1 MGKHY
6 AWLLTALLT
15 GCGGG
20 GDSSSPPPPP
30 PPPSSLS
37 YPAPPAFNVGAAI
50 AQLAP
55 TVTGSVTSYTV
66 APALPAGISIN
77 AGTGIIT
84 GTPSAITTT
93 ANYVVT
99 AANSSGNTTA
109 TLSLTVKM
117 QLPAITYGATSFS
130 YTTGTAANQ
139 VATSN
144 GGAVDSWSIDRAL
157 PVGLAFNTSTGAITG
172 TPTAA
177 TPAANYVITATNAG
191 GTGTTTLTLT
201 VDPSPPAVTY
211 GLSSFEFTTG
221 VAVNVIPASTG
232 GSIATWSV
240 DRALPVGLAL
250 DAMTGVIGGTPAQT
264 AAPATYVVTAQ
275 NTTGIDTVNL
285 SIAVAQPDTGVLLRL
300 GHLHGDF
307 PIVHDGSRIM
317 SGDLNLIALWNA
329 QSGAMIASTSIT
341 CELLN
346 PFVYPPC
353 YEEPMKWA
361 MHGPTAVIR
370 RAEGFEVWSTADGTV
385 LAFIAWPAEY
395 GAWWRL
401 AADGGY
407 IVAGNST
414 GLTAWSPTGAVLF
427 QRAGAHNTAK
437 VFAAAGE
444 LRIAMGPA
452 GNNVIEHVT
461 IPAGT
466 STVTPAFLGTFHS
479 WFMDGETFFSNTGN
493 TVWVYTHSAVQRD
506 LVALPTIAGLGGQDG
521 WLWTNAN
528 VPAVLQIYRVG
539 ASTTP
544 ASTFNL
550 SPSNAVM
557 PSTGTIGIVETTITE
572 SRKIS
577 VVDLSGA
584 TPVRRDYTSPFPYI
598 RSFASASANDWV
610 YTNIFGVMLGEPARP
625 TKYGLGLAR
634 GIAGSDSRI
643 AVATASGS
651 IFYFD
656 ANTRQLQGEIAFTS
670 GKIQLSADGNVLAA
684 SAEDGYSQYLP
695 DRTLKAFSLPSGTL
709 LGEWTHSFPTDVLWN
724 FSLSRSGTHIGQA
737 TTAAGDSSVTNSVT
751 LLDGTPIWT
760 YVAPPLPFGSTD
772 HIPIHI
778 SPDGTRIALADH
790 PVGPEAVSNIYLNGI
805 LSSAAS
811 GYPQGWADNNRLLLN
826 RYNSVGLYTG
836 ADLIQAN
843 GQLITGLLPL
853 PESFKMQPLPGN
865 RIYVPETNEVY
876 DLATGNITW
885 SSQAP
890 RGGIGAVAGPNVVF
904 ISNATVRIEPL

>member
-1 MGKHY
+1 MMGKHY
-6 AWLLTALLT
+6 ALLLTALLT

-20 GDSSSPPPPP
+20 GDSSSLPPPP

-37 YPAPPAFNVGAAI
+37 YTAPPPFNVGTAI

-55 TVTGSVTSYTV
+55 TVTGSVASYTV

-93 ANYVVT
+93 TNYVVT

-117 QLPAITYGATSFS
+117 QLPTISYGATSFS

-139 VATSN
+139 VATSS
-144 GGAVDSWSIDRAL
+144 GGAVDSWAIDRAL
-157 PVGLAFNTSTGAITG
+157 PAGLAFNTSTGAITG

-177 TPAANYVITATNAG
+177 TPAANYVVTATNAG

-232 GSIATWSV
+232 GGIATWSV
-240 DRALPVGLAL
+240 DRALPAGLAL
-250 DAMTGVIGGTPAQT
+250 NPITGVIDGTPVQT
-264 AAPATYVVTAQ
+264 AMPATYVVTAQ
-275 NTTGIDTVNL
+275 NTRGIDTVNL

-317 SGDLNLIALWNA
+317 SGSPELIALWNA
-329 QSGAMIASTSIT
+329 QSGGMIASTSIT
-341 CELLN
+341 CEWN
-346 PFVYPPC
+346 SPC
-353 YEEPMKWA
+353 GQEPMKWA
-361 MHGPTAVIR
+361 MHGPTAVVR

-395 GAWWRL
+395 GSWWRL
-401 AADGGY
+401 AADGSY
-407 IVAGNST
+407 VVAGNST
-414 GLTAWSPTGAVLF
+414 GVMAWSPTGTLLF
-427 QRAGAHNTAK
+427 QRAGAHNAAK
-437 VFAAAGE
+437 AFAAAGE

-479 WFMDGETFFSNTGN
+479 WFMDGESFFSNTGN
-493 TVWVYTHSAVQRD
+493 TVWVYTPSAVQRD
-506 LVALPTIAGLGGQDG
+506 LVALPTIAGLGGQDD
-521 WLWTNAN
+521 WLWTKTE

-539 ASTTP
+539 AGATP
-544 ASTFNL
+544 ASTYNL

-557 PSTGTIGIVETTITE
+557 PSTGTIGIVESTPAE
-572 SRKIS
+572 SRQIS

-584 TPVRRDYTSPFPYI
+584 TPVRRDYTSPFPYL

-610 YTNIFGVMLGEPARP
+610 YTNMFGVMLGEPGRP
-625 TKYGLGLAR
+625 TKYSLGLAR
-634 GIAGSDSRI
+634 SIAGSDSRI
-643 AVATASGS
+643 AIATASGS
-651 IFYFD
+651 IFYYD
-656 ANTRQLQGEIAFTS
+656 ANSRQLQGEIEFTS
-670 GKIQLSADGNVLAA
+670 GKIQLSADGNVLTA
-684 SAEDGYSQYLP
+684 SAEDGYSQYAT
-695 DRTLKAFSLPSGTL
+695 DRTLKVFSLPSETL
-709 LGEWTHSFPTDVLWN
+709 LGEWPHSYPTDMLWD
-724 FSLSRSGTHIGQA
+724 FSLSFAGTHIGQVTSA
-737 TTAAGDSSVTNSVT
+737 TDNLSVTNSVT
-751 LLDGTPIWT
+751 LLDGTPVWT
-760 YVAPPLPFGSTD
+760 YVPPPLPYGTSER
-772 HIPIHI
+772 IPIHI

-790 PVGPEAVSNIYLNGI
+790 LAGQATASNIYLNGI

-811 GYPQGWADNNRLLLN
+811 GYALGWADNNRLLLN
-826 RYNSVGLYTG
+826 RYNSQGGYTG
-836 ADLIQAN
+836 VDLVQAN

-853 PESFKMQPLPGN
+853 PESFEMQQLSGN
-865 RIYVPETNEVY
+865 RIYLPGTNEVY
-876 DLATGNITW
+876 DLATGNLTW

-890 RGGIGAVAGPNVVF
+890 HANPGAVAGPNVVF
-904 ISNATVRIEPL
+904 TSNATVRIEPL